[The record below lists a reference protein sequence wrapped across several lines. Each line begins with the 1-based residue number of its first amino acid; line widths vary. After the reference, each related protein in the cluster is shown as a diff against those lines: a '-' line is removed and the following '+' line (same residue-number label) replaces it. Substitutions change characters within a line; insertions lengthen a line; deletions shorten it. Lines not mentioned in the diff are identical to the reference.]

1 MRRNLF
7 DDIVETSR
15 DLSKTRAGK
24 AERGGS
30 VGLGAVFTCAC
41 ACACSVEVKRSEIDV
56 FTFLVGRVH
65 RARAVRGFPGS
76 TVLIAFE

>member
-41 ACACSVEVKRSEIDV
+41 ACSVEVKRSEIDV
-56 FTFLVGRVH
+56 FTLLVGRVH

-76 TVLIAFE
+76 TVPISFE

>member
-15 DLSKTRAGK
+15 DLSKPRAGK
-24 AERGGS
+24 AESGGS
-30 VGLGAVFTCAC
+30 VGLGAVF

-56 FTFLVGRVH
+56 FTLLVGRVH
-65 RARAVRGFPGS
+65 RARAVRGFPES
-76 TVLIAFE
+76 TVPISFE